1 MSFQTNLLES
11 TAALRSRASDLAATG
26 AAAARARANTAV
38 KSAQRFKGAFDV
50 LTGAGRE
57 ISQIARRHAVRFVRD
72 NATIAGDARTE
83 VSTLARRTFSAL
95 TVKPEAPRSKN
106 RQTRAGKRT
115 KAKAA

>member
-1 MSFQTNLLES
+1 MSFQTNLLET

-26 AAAARARANTAV
+26 SAAARARANTAV

-50 LTGAGRE
+50 LAGAGRE
-57 ISQIARRHAVRFVRD
+57 ITQIARRHAARFVRE
-72 NATIAGDARTE
+72 NATMAGDARTD

-95 TVKPEAPRSKN
+95 TVKRATPRSKD
-106 RQTRAGKRT
+106 RKTPAGKRA